1 MALSEKKKFLNWIKT
16 HPSCEHIRK
25 QAGNTEVIYDV
36 EHSDPNQ
43 RIKIFDIP
51 ISQKKKSIFT
61 KIKDNIWVPG
71 YKLRGNSYSDTNFDQ
86 QLNQTSSIMSI
97 SGVFD
102 MICTAPVLYYFTQA
116 AGLLALPLSLGYG
129 YMLLIMS
136 NKAGEFSM
144 NRPKGN
150 NTTANFL
157 LLIFF
162 LLSMVKTLMSGV
174 GIDLVSRSGEIK
186 NSTAEELLIKQI
198 PTNEDSNVLYTNLLE
213 KSKNECDRLIQEQSK
228 LDPTKRA
235 QRKLYNQLQENMYKS
250 IKSPESDP
258 RYLLDNNLSE
268 IGPCTRVDLIEKFN
282 GKNKFKRINIASAQN
297 NLRESLSPISFLY
310 VFQRNQFNNI
320 FTGNPLKGS
329 ESNFEP
335 YKKVFNDSATEF
347 NIGCLNT
354 KENCEENVA
363 WSNPAMAINEAAK
376 QFYGRILNKE
386 WENLGLSYV
395 GFLISIL
402 LSATAT
408 ILLYTSSIDI
418 KNRASRSSLVE
429 DWRDD
434 YFLELDEEE
443 EKTN

>member
-16 HPSCEHIRK
+16 HPHCEQIRH

-36 EHSDPNQ
+36 EHPDPHQ

-51 ISQKKKSIFT
+51 ISHKQKSFFT
-61 KIKDNIWVPG
+61 KLRENIWVPG
-71 YKLRGNSYSDTNFDQ
+71 HKLRGNSYSDANFDQ

-116 AGLLALPLSLGYG
+116 AGFFALPLSLGYG

-186 NSTAEELLIKQI
+186 NSAAQELLIKQI
-198 PTNEDSNVLYTNLLE
+198 PNNEDQNILYNNLLE
-213 KSKNECDRLIQEQSK
+213 TSKKECNRLINEQSK
-228 LDPTKRA
+228 LDLRKRG

-250 IKSPESDP
+250 IKNNKSDP
-258 RYLLDNNLSE
+258 RYLLDNNLSDL
-268 IGPCTRVDLIEKFN
+268 GPCTKVDLIENFN
-282 GKNKFKRINIASAQN
+282 GKSSFNRKNIASVQN
-297 NLRESLSPISFLY
+297 NFRESLSPVSFLY
-310 VFQRNQFNNI
+310 IFQRNQYNNI

-329 ESNFEP
+329 ESNFES
-335 YKKVFNDSATEF
+335 YKKVFQDSNTDF
-347 NIGCLNT
+347 NIDCLAT
-354 KENCEENVA
+354 KENCEENVG
-363 WSNPAMAINEAAK
+363 WSNPAMAINEGAK
-376 QFYGRILNKE
+376 QFYGRIINKE

-443 EKTN
+443 QTKN

>member
-1 MALSEKKKFLNWIKT
+1 M
-16 HPSCEHIRK
+16 
-25 QAGNTEVIYDV
+25 
-36 EHSDPNQ
+36 
-43 RIKIFDIP
+43 
-51 ISQKKKSIFT
+51 
-61 KIKDNIWVPG
+61 
-71 YKLRGNSYSDTNFDQ
+71 
-86 QLNQTSSIMSI
+86 
-97 SGVFD
+97 
-102 MICTAPVLYYFTQA
+102 
-116 AGLLALPLSLGYG
+116 
-129 YMLLIMS
+129 
-136 NKAGEFSM
+136 
-144 NRPKGN
+144 
-150 NTTANFL
+150 
-157 LLIFF
+157 
-162 LLSMVKTLMSGV
+162 
-174 GIDLVSRSGEIK
+174 
-186 NSTAEELLIKQI
+186 
-198 PTNEDSNVLYTNLLE
+198 
-213 KSKNECDRLIQEQSK
+213 
-228 LDPTKRA
+228 
-235 QRKLYNQLQENMYKS
+235 
-250 IKSPESDP
+250 
-258 RYLLDNNLSE
+258 
-268 IGPCTRVDLIEKFN
+268 
-282 GKNKFKRINIASAQN
+282 
-297 NLRESLSPISFLY
+297 RESLSPVSFLY

-335 YKKVFNDSATEF
+335 YKKVFKDSATEF

-354 KENCEENVA
+354 KENCEDNVA